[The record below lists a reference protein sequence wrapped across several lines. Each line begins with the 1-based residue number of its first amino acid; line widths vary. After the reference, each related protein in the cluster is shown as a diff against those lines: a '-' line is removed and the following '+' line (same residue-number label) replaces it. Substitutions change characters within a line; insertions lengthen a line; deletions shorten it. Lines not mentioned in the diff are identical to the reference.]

1 VRRFFERM
9 NLVSLHGAL
18 VLGMGAAFLLDAL
31 TPPGVADGIV
41 YPVLLAL
48 CLLVPSQRALL
59 AYSVLA
65 TVLTVIPVLIAPETG
80 VGEASLLNRAIAIGS
95 IWIIYWLING
105 RLALDARL
113 RARERE
119 AREASQAK
127 SSFLANISHELR
139 TPLNAIIGFSDFI
152 AASSPQKIGEKKFQ
166 EYIADIHS
174 SGLHLLALINDLLDI
189 AKIEAGKYR
198 IAEEQVVVAQVVD
211 EAVRL
216 VAATAHQ
223 SGLVIE
229 ASLDGSLPLLSADR
243 RALKQILLNL
253 LSNAVKFTPSGGRIS
268 LAAGLA
274 HDGLWIT
281 IADTGVGIPA
291 ADIGRLGR
299 PFEQVHASDGRAQR
313 GVGLGLA
320 LCRTFMEL
328 HGGVLEIV
336 SIEGGGTTVR
346 ACFPPGRVVAPGT
359 APQPGVAMPTA
370 AAAAAPE

>member
-1 VRRFFERM
+1 M

-65 TVLTVIPVLIAPETG
+65 TVLTVIPALIAPETG

-139 TPLNAIIGFSDFI
+139 TPLNAIIGF
-152 AASSPQKIGEKKFQ
+152 
-166 EYIADIHS
+166 
-174 SGLHLLALINDLLDI
+174 
-189 AKIEAGKYR
+189 
-198 IAEEQVVVAQVVD
+198 
-211 EAVRL
+211 
-216 VAATAHQ
+216 
-223 SGLVIE
+223 
-229 ASLDGSLPLLSADR
+229 
-243 RALKQILLNL
+243 
-253 LSNAVKFTPSGGRIS
+253 
-268 LAAGLA
+268 
-274 HDGLWIT
+274 
-281 IADTGVGIPA
+281 
-291 ADIGRLGR
+291 
-299 PFEQVHASDGRAQR
+299 
-313 GVGLGLA
+313 
-320 LCRTFMEL
+320 
-328 HGGVLEIV
+328 
-336 SIEGGGTTVR
+336 
-346 ACFPPGRVVAPGT
+346 
-359 APQPGVAMPTA
+359 
-370 AAAAAPE
+370 